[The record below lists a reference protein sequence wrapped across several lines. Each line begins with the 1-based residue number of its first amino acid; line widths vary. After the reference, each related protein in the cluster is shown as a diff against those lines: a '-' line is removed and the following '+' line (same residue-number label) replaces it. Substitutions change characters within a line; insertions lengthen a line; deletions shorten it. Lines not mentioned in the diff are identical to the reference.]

1 MIYYELSVIQS
12 KDTKV
17 WTQNTP
23 RTVNQPVQRPKGD
36 KNLRPL
42 NIVCNTRL
50 MVCYLLVMLVLGT
63 RLHCGYGVW
72 SGILKRAGNQLCFQA
87 FKHYETTIK
96 DTNKTF
102 FSRTHG
108 SLLILEALLS
118 EENQAKQPKSN
129 SIQNE
134 QKNHFPGI
142 CIHGFH
148 CHNTWYVLRIFG
160 SFVAFMCCL

>member
-1 MIYYELSVIQS
+1 
-12 KDTKV
+12 
-17 WTQNTP
+17 
-23 RTVNQPVQRPKGD
+23 
-36 KNLRPL
+36 
-42 NIVCNTRL
+42 
-50 MVCYLLVMLVLGT
+50 MLVLGT

-118 EENQAKQPKSN
+118 EENQAKQPKTY

-134 QKNHFPGI
+134 QKT
-142 CIHGFH
+142 FH
-148 CHNTWYVLRIFG
+148 RYMYTRVYCHNLEVLSPLCVVYNIPVVYV
-160 SFVAFMCCL
+160 MC